1 MQSLLNS
8 FRFAFGGLRYALAT
22 QRNLRIHLTA
32 AALALWMGQRW
43 GLSPAEWAVLWL
55 CIGLVLAAEL
65 VNTALEAAVDLLSPG
80 QHPLAAAA
88 KDTAAAAVLVCALAA
103 LGVGLGLFWRPA
115 VFREILAL
123 PRQLVIPAAIL
134 TVGVW
139 AVFGLPY
146 APKRTTKQ
154 KEQE

>member
-1 MQSLLNS
+1 MRPICNS
-8 FRFAFGGLRYALAT
+8 FGYAFGGLRYALAT

-32 AALALWMGQRW
+32 AALALWMGHRW
-43 GLSPAEWAVLWL
+43 GLAPGEWAALLV

-65 VNTALEAAVDLLSPG
+65 FNTALEAAVDLACP
-80 QHPLAAAA
+80 QMHPLAAAA
-88 KDTAAAAVLVCALAA
+88 KDAAAAAVLVCAFAA
-103 LGVGLGLFWRPA
+103 VGVGVALFWRPA
-115 VFREILAL
+115 VVTEIMAA

-146 APKRTTKQ
+146 APKRTINQ